1 MTATAVDRT
10 PRRPFPAVR
19 HGLTLA
25 WRSLLKIKYNPEQLI
40 DLTLQ
45 PIIFVILFVFLFGGA
60 VAGDWRDYLQFVLP
74 GILVQTV
81 VFATLGTGIGLA
93 TDIKTGIFDRFRS
106 MPIARSAPLVGT
118 VAGDVVRYVVSGV
131 VVLAFGMVLG
141 FRIHTGPLAVLA
153 AYGLVLAFA
162 FALCWLA
169 ALVGMLVKSPQSVQ
183 GFGFMTMFP
192 LTFGS
197 NIFTRPETLPG
208 WLEAWVDV
216 NPVTHL
222 TTALRGLLLGGPV
235 AEPVVYTLG
244 WAAVIGAVFAP
255 LAIRAY
261 LRRT

>member
-141 FRIHTGPLAVLA
+141 FRIHTGPLACSPRMA
-153 AYGLVLAFA
+153 WCSRSRSRSAGSRRWSG
-162 FALCWLA
+162 CW
-169 ALVGMLVKSPQSVQ
+169 
-183 GFGFMTMFP
+183 
-192 LTFGS
+192 
-197 NIFTRPETLPG
+197 
-208 WLEAWVDV
+208 
-216 NPVTHL
+216 
-222 TTALRGLLLGGPV
+222 
-235 AEPVVYTLG
+235 
-244 WAAVIGAVFAP
+244 
-255 LAIRAY
+255 
-261 LRRT
+261 

>member
-1 MTATAVDRT
+1 M
-10 PRRPFPAVR
+10 
-19 HGLTLA
+19 
-25 WRSLLKIKYNPEQLI
+25 
-40 DLTLQ
+40 
-45 PIIFVILFVFLFGGA
+45 
-60 VAGDWRDYLQFVLP
+60 
-74 GILVQTV
+74 
-81 VFATLGTGIGLA
+81 
-93 TDIKTGIFDRFRS
+93 
-106 MPIARSAPLVGT
+106 
-118 VAGDVVRYVVSGV
+118 
-131 VVLAFGMVLG
+131 
-141 FRIHTGPLAVLA
+141 
-153 AYGLVLAFA
+153 LAFA